1 VVLPTSRKQA
11 STFRYHRIRTSVG
24 NANKRSV
31 NLSLPPPSPFSHGAD
46 FIQAAVFGPSN
57 YSAARSSSS
66 NQKQRSTPFSSTSFF
81 MTWRRRRSGTKQT
94 SFHIIGHGVFGIN
107 AISIMHFLSTLG
119 RNTLHKE
126 SRWWRFIDHIMLK
139 SRACCTKRLPFLPQI
154 PPISSPSF
162 LYVSF
167 SQLSFS
173 QTSFSQMCTFTGP
186 FASSGFTL
194 ICNSCEKMDIQV

>member
-107 AISIMHFLSTLG
+107 AISIIHFLSTLG
-119 RNTLHKE
+119 RNTLHKKNC
-126 SRWWRFIDHIMLK
+126 WWRFIDHIMFEF
-139 SRACCTKRLPFLPQI
+139 RACCTKRLLSYLGFRP
-154 PPISSPSF
+154 SSPPPS
-162 LYVSF
+162 S
-167 SQLSFS
+167 
-173 QTSFSQMCTFTGP
+173 TFRPRNCRSRRHRSRKFVLPRGH
-186 FASSGFTL
+186 L
-194 ICNSCEKMDIQV
+194 HQVGSH

>member
-1 VVLPTSRKQA
+1 
-11 STFRYHRIRTSVG
+11 VG

-46 FIQAAVFGPSN
+46 FVQAAVFGPSN

-107 AISIMHFLSTLG
+107 AISIMHLLSTLG
-119 RNTLHKE
+119 SNTLHKE

-139 SRACCTKRLPFLPQI
+139 SRACCTKQLLSYLGFRPSPPPPSSTFRSRNCRSRIHRSRKCVLPLGH
-154 PPISSPSF
+154 
-162 LYVSF
+162 LH
-167 SQLSFS
+167 
-173 QTSFSQMCTFTGP
+173 
-186 FASSGFTL
+186 
-194 ICNSCEKMDIQV
+194 QVGSH